1 MSMRTFYK
9 HGRSCLFIFILTLA
23 SAGSKAQ
30 VLSAGDIAF
39 TAYNSNSITDE
50 FSFVLLKNIPSGTVI
65 YFTDNAWLEAPIS
78 ALRSGEETITWT
90 SNSSLV
96 AGQEIKISGLTA
108 TLSAGA
114 GTPGTVTGTALNL
127 STGGDQILAF
137 QGSIASPTF
146 ISAIHMNVYDTNVGD
161 AINTTAASWD
171 AGNSNNT
178 NGSALPPGLTTA
190 TDCIWIGTFQVSAS
204 EKDNAKFICPG
215 GYTTIAQIR
224 AAVNNQANW
233 ITEDQ
238 PANTILPPS
247 GCNFLSVLPIRFVY
261 FDAKLNADKTA
272 RLEWNLSQQNDVK
285 EFVVERSLDG
295 VAFTRIGTLA
305 ALYTTS
311 NTYSYTDN
319 QVFAGEN
326 YYRIRINYYSG
337 KSDYSS
343 VDELTIKPD
352 ADIVLFPNPV
362 TDHFTVRQFGAMKNK
377 WAVLSDAFGRTRQI
391 SLTSSMQT
399 IDMSGMP
406 AGVYILK
413 MEDGTVFKLAK
424 QKN

>member
-1 MSMRTFYK
+1 MRTIYQC
-9 HGRSCLFIFILTLA
+9 GRPSLFIFFLILT
-23 SAGSKAQ
+23 SSISKAQ

-39 TAYNSNSITDE
+39 TAYNSNSVPDE
-50 FSFVLLKNIPSGTVI
+50 FSFVLLKNIPTGTVI
-65 YFTDNAWLEAPIS
+65 YFTDNAWLEAPTS

-108 TLSAGA
+108 TLSAGT
-114 GTPGTVTGTALNL
+114 GSPGTVTGTALNL

-146 ISAIHMNVYDTNVGD
+146 ISAIHMNVYDTNFGD
-161 AINTTAASWD
+161 PVNTTAASWD
-171 AGNSNNT
+171 AGNSNNG

-204 EKDNAKFICPG
+204 EKDNAKFNCPG
-215 GYTTIAQIR
+215 GYTTIAQVR

-238 PANTILPPS
+238 PANTIVPPS

-261 FDAKLNADKTA
+261 FNAKLNADKTA
-272 RLEWNLSQQNDVK
+272 KLEWNLSQQNNVK
-285 EFVVERSLDG
+285 DYTIERSLDG
-295 VAFTRIGTLA
+295 VEFSQIGTLA

-311 NTYSYTDN
+311 NTYSFNDN
-319 QVFAGEN
+319 QVMVGEN

-337 KSDYSS
+337 KPEYSA
-343 VDELTIKPD
+343 VDELTNKPT
-352 ADIVLFPNPV
+352 ADIVIFPNPV
-362 TDHFTVRQFGAMKNK
+362 TDHFTVRQIGAMKNK

-391 SLTSSMQT
+391 SLTSPLQT

-406 AGVYILK
+406 VGVYILK
-413 MEDGTVFKLAK
+413 MEDGTVFKMAK
-424 QKN
+424 QRK